1 MWAVLK
7 CFELMVLHSFDPHSS
22 ELVGKRVCKNVEQ
35 PAKKPFLNVV
45 VVSISSQFSQV
56 LSLVLPHIE
65 RRCGRNGLK
74 LGRQDTKNLFANPL
88 WYTSLIPSPSQG
100 DISVPFCAI
109 LPSLRNEEREDLAII
124 QQLSAACC

>member
-1 MWAVLK
+1 
-7 CFELMVLHSFDPHSS
+7 MVLHSFDPHSS

-74 LGRQDTKNLFANPL
+74 LGMLLSRHQKLGEYRLPGDAVCKPFGAHKF
-88 WYTSLIPSPSQG
+88 PSPSQR
-100 DISVPFCAI
+100 FF
-109 LPSLRNEEREDLAII
+109 
-124 QQLSAACC
+124 